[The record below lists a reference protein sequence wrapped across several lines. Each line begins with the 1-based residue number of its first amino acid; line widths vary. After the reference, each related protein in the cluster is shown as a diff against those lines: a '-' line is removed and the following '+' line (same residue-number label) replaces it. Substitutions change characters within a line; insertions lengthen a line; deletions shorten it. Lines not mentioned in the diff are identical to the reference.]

1 MEFVYTIALM
11 STAYRTKDRGQKLM
25 ETHELQ
31 LFIHNVEDIE
41 SWIADMEGQ
50 LASEDH
56 GKDLISVNN
65 LLKKHTVSKP
75 GRVWTWES
83 VDVEGV
89 DVGGCG
95 AWWV

>member
-1 MEFVYTIALM
+1 ME
-11 STAYRTKDRGQKLM
+11 S
-25 ETHELQ
+25 HELQ

-65 LLKKHTVSKP
+65 LLKKHAVSARGK
-75 GRVWTWES
+75 GVHMCRDGEEWCVKI
-83 VDVEGV
+83 VEGCV
-89 DVGGCG
+89 KIVRKG
-95 AWWV
+95 V

>member
-1 MEFVYTIALM
+1 
-11 STAYRTKDRGQKLM
+11 
-25 ETHELQ
+25 
-31 LFIHNVEDIE
+31 
-41 SWIADMEGQ
+41 MEGQ

-75 GRVWTWES
+75 GRVWTWEG
-83 VDVEGV
+83 VDMGGCGHGRVWTWEGV

-95 AWWV
+95 CGRVWGLEGVNTGG